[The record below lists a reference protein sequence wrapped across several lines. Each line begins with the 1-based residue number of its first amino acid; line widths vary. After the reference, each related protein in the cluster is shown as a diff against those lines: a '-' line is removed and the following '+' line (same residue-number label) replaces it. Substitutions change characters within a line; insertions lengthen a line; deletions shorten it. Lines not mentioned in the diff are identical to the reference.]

1 MCVYISLFY
10 NNLKAIY
17 LSIYLSAKLCLTGNP
32 GFGTMRVFY
41 ERLEGRVVKFLFR
54 RSASECMPCR
64 SAALDAERPDNVPT
78 QSVGTSKA
86 LVFKK
91 IKKHNSPARLEG
103 EDKKGE
109 AS

>member
-1 MCVYISLFY
+1 
-10 NNLKAIY
+10 
-17 LSIYLSAKLCLTGNP
+17 
-32 GFGTMRVFY
+32 
-41 ERLEGRVVKFLFR
+41 
-54 RSASECMPCR
+54 MPCR